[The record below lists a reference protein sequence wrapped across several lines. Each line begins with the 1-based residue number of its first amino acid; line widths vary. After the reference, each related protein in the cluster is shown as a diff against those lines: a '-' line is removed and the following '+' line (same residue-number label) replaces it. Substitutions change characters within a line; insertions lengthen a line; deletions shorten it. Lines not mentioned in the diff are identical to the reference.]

1 MIRASTVAR
10 PCMKSAY
17 FAELCKKVP
26 GRTVIPGTGSSGQ
39 DSSQILNWD
48 LAGFWAVPPRF
59 LDGLSC
65 LLPKRGRRP
74 RRVSCSVSP
83 QKNHWASIPLRE
95 ATCWSPR
102 RDSSRQHAQ
111 APTPKRDAPRGAA
124 TAHAWPDRLPGRRAL
139 PPLSSLIRGG
149 CHHALVDA
157 IGCSSGAF
165 RSIWGPTCPA
175 STPADSPGRRGGP

>member
-1 MIRASTVAR
+1 LGLMLARHKDRRRKTKKNGKHDARQSTQSPPISHDRASTTV
-10 PCMKSAY
+10 S
-17 FAELCKKVP
+17 
-26 GRTVIPGTGSSGQ
+26 GRVREPSISP
-39 DSSQILNWD
+39 D
-48 LAGFWAVPPRF
+48 P
-59 LDGLSC
+59 LSC
-65 LLPKRGRRP
+65 LPKRGRRP